1 MKKKKTTFDT
11 DQFDLIFQ
19 EASPRSEEEC
29 LGGEIK
35 VAFSNTLTL
44 LRSKTKYKEDFVLA
58 ESRPKDMKDLLILQS
73 SGSEESNYG
82 SISSRSSDSSKE
94 NNVRPYKGT
103 NNLKPVP
110 QKQQDLKKNIRN
122 FPKEV
127 KKFSLRPNNKVVE
140 NISKKNL
147 NTLKT
152 RYDTPPVGQTDNSD
166 TITVNSSVLS
176 NSKNNVKYDAKQQ
189 GNSLSVESQP
199 QEPEPKQV
207 SDRSLKDKVSKQS
220 ANQSSQSVPK
230 SASQGQ
236 QSFQGDK
243 QKAVQNVKTS
253 NSRVT
258 DNGLQKTYVKNNTV
272 SNAVVKTNSKP
283 GSSTKPI
290 QVVSNKL
297 ISNVREEVNRQKSAK
312 QTEQDT
318 RVERKNSG
326 KNSSL
331 THSIK
336 QMINVAKSVVVP
348 TSESARQRNSV
359 MSKSVDAGQSVAP
372 TEGGKS
378 TMSNPSEFLRSA
390 RSGKTVYT
398 DISNNTV
405 SAENTS
411 YKATSNKTTVVNI
424 GRKDLSASGSKSTN
438 TRPESNQ
445 MKRSQPQPSV
455 KSNSVGA
462 NSSKPKQNT
471 AMTKSTPTNISSPVT
486 SRKNSPAQLN
496 TISNASSIKTPA
508 SPLIIKSASMS
519 TIQDSTNDKSSSLK
533 TLSSS
538 SDIKSESDS
547 NIKAKIDEQKPP
559 EFRYKPASA
568 GKPPLVEILPADTP
582 RSKRIKGVSV
592 NPLEPVATPIIVN
605 PFEQFEQVSASEYG
619 YVVEKPNI
627 ERSKTQTSIRSR
639 GKSAGKSGKGTKPS
653 SATSS
658 RGGGV
663 RKVVKTKN
671 CKTSDDGINRP
682 RSGKTK
688 KRIKSGKRRKKS
700 AADSVL
706 SKQSEQSDVAVISG
720 IGWHV
725 ATSCLD
731 KFDATAVQRI
741 GSDSSESSDSDDL
754 DMPTPRHYRPL
765 RIETYNIADHSV
777 HSPRF
782 LEVKQRE
789 LNKSM
794 DIPVLDNDGYPHMNL
809 DVTQNSLP
817 SAFDIENFLK
827 NLNQEGFEGNFDQL
841 MKSLGSA
848 RHQEED
854 MEPDYISTPEIEDQT
869 AVLHRQILLGKLTP
883 IPESPSLK
891 SSHALKTAEAIQN
904 FEQNVKEETL
914 NKLLGLQSSDSNNN
928 KGVETAVRNSATDMV
943 LGNTLNT
950 SPKQVTSQPPSG
962 KSSGRRQIERAASSE
977 KRGSNPVSRVSSNTS
992 VKDKLNSAS
1001 RLNKGND
1008 SATSKGRQSRQN
1020 SGDFKRSTEW
1030 IHEKEIRRSREP
1042 INEISVEHK
1051 NEIIVTN
1058 ERQSSEECLL
1068 DEQGNVSS
1076 RRERKFSESKSDP
1089 PLDENIETA
1098 IQEILSNNSMRSTST
1113 LKSNGSFR
1121 LSNRNDTITPADRQL
1136 LLKMTADADNSP
1148 FHAARLSESFTPTRN
1163 MNMTFDHDEKGRLA
1177 ESFTPRA
1184 NKLNK
1189 NSNDL
1194 VRKSVTRSHPHLDQ
1208 SVDDLDAK
1216 QTMAKIVNS
1225 FRKMEIYVGDHKRE
1239 TRRDVTKPEISAS
1252 VPTSA
1257 VRPSVRA
1264 GTPTKVR
1271 SAGKFTE
1278 IKQVNMTPRGDDGRI
1293 VKSGTRVE
1301 DSRAIKSSSNTKVIF
1316 SKLQLL
1322 HLIP

>member
-1 MKKKKTTFDT
+1 MK
-11 DQFDLIFQ
+11 
-19 EASPRSEEEC
+19 E
-29 LGGEIK
+29 
-35 VAFSNTLTL
+35 
-44 LRSKTKYKEDFVLA
+44 
-58 ESRPKDMKDLLILQS
+58 LLILQS

-147 NTLKT
+147 DTLKT
-152 RYDTPPVGQTDNSD
+152 RYDTPPVGQTGNSD
-166 TITVNSSVLS
+166 SITINSSVLS
-176 NSKNNVKYDAKQQ
+176 NSRNNVKHDAKQQ

-199 QEPEPKQV
+199 QEPESKQV
-207 SDRSLKDKVSKQS
+207 SDSSLKDKVSKQS

-230 SASQGQ
+230 SASQNQ
-236 QSFQGDK
+236 QPFQGDK
-243 QKAVQNVKTS
+243 QNTVHNVKTS
-253 NSRVT
+253 NSGVA
-258 DNGLQKTYVKNNTV
+258 DNGLQKTNVKNNTV

-297 ISNVREEVNRQKSAK
+297 ISNVREEVNRHKSAK

-331 THSIK
+331 THSLK
-336 QMINVAKSVVVP
+336 QMMNTAKSFVVP
-348 TSESARQRNSV
+348 TSGSARQRNSV
-359 MSKSVDAGQSVAP
+359 TSKSVDAGQSVAP
-372 TEGGKS
+372 TEDGKP

-411 YKATSNKTTVVNI
+411 NKATSNKTTVVNI
-424 GRKDLSASGSKSTN
+424 GRKDLSSSGGKSTN
-438 TRPESNQ
+438 TRSESNQ

-455 KSNSVGA
+455 KSNSIGA
-462 NSSKPKQNT
+462 NSSKPKQSV

-496 TISNASSIKTPA
+496 TNSNGSSIKMSA

-538 SDIKSESDS
+538 SVIKSESDS

-605 PFEQFEQVSASEYG
+605 PFEQFEQVSNQVGISASEYG

-653 SATSS
+653 SAASS

-663 RKVVKTKN
+663 RKVMKTKN
-671 CKTSDDGINRP
+671 CKTSDDGVNRP

-706 SKQSEQSDVAVISG
+706 TKQSEQSDVALISG

-765 RIETYNIADHSV
+765 RIETYNIADHSA

-809 DVTQNSLP
+809 DVTQKSLP

-827 NLNQEGFEGNFDQL
+827 NLNQEGNFDQA

-848 RHQEED
+848 RQQEED
-854 MEPDYISTPEIEDQT
+854 MEPDYINSPEIDDQT
-869 AVLHRQILLGKLTP
+869 AALHRQILLGKLTP

-891 SSHALKTAEAIQN
+891 SSHALKTAEAIKN

-914 NKLLGLQSSDSNNN
+914 NKLLGLHSSDSNNN

-943 LGNTLNT
+943 LGNTLST

-962 KSSGRRQIERAASSE
+962 KSSGRRQIDRAASSE

-992 VKDKLNSAS
+992 VKDKVNSAS

-1020 SGDFKRSTEW
+1020 SGDFKRSTDW

-1042 INEISVEHK
+1042 INEIGVEHK
-1051 NEIIVTN
+1051 NEEIVTN

-1121 LSNRNDTITPADRQL
+1121 LSNRTDTITPADRQL

-1148 FHAARLSESFTPTRN
+1148 FHAARLAESFTPTRN
-1163 MNMTFDHDEKGRLA
+1163 MNMTFDNGEEGRLA

-1189 NSNDL
+1189 NSSDL
-1194 VRKSVTRSHPHLDQ
+1194 VRKSVTRSHPHLAQ
-1208 SVDDLDAK
+1208 SVDLDAK

-1225 FRKMEIYVGDHKRE
+1225 FKKMEIYVGDHKRE
-1239 TRRDVTKPEISAS
+1239 ARRDVTKPEISAS

-1257 VRPSVRA
+1257 VRASVRA

-1278 IKQVNMTPRGDDGRI
+1278 IKQANMTPRADDGRI
-1293 VKSGTRVE
+1293 VKSSTRVE
-1301 DSRAIKSSSNTKVIF
+1301 DSRAIKSSSNTKVI
-1316 SKLQLL
+1316 
-1322 HLIP
+1322 

>member
-1 MKKKKTTFDT
+1 
-11 DQFDLIFQ
+11 L
-19 EASPRSEEEC
+19 
-29 LGGEIK
+29 
-35 VAFSNTLTL
+35 
-44 LRSKTKYKEDFVLA
+44 KE
-58 ESRPKDMKDLLILQS
+58 LLILQS

-147 NTLKT
+147 DTLKT
-152 RYDTPPVGQTDNSD
+152 RYDTPPVGQTGNSD
-166 TITVNSSVLS
+166 TITVNSSILS
-176 NSKNNVKYDAKQQ
+176 NSKNNVKHDAKQQ

-199 QEPEPKQV
+199 QEPESKQV
-207 SDRSLKDKVSKQS
+207 SDSSLKDKVSKQS

-230 SASQGQ
+230 SASHGQ
-236 QSFQGDK
+236 HSFQGDK
-243 QKAVQNVKTS
+243 QKTVQNVKTS
-253 NSRVT
+253 NSGVT
-258 DNGLQKTYVKNNTV
+258 DNGLQKTNVKNNTV
-272 SNAVVKTNSKP
+272 SNAVVKTSSKP
-283 GSSTKPI
+283 GSSNKPI

-297 ISNVREEVNRQKSAK
+297 IFNVHEEVNRQKSAK

-336 QMINVAKSVVVP
+336 QMINVAKSVVVS
-348 TSESARQRNSV
+348 TSGSARQRNSV
-359 MSKSVDAGQSVAP
+359 TSKSVDTGQSVAP
-372 TEGGKS
+372 TEGGKP

-411 YKATSNKTTVVNI
+411 NKATSNKTTVVSI
-424 GRKDLSASGSKSTN
+424 GRKDLSSSGSKSTN

-462 NSSKPKQNT
+462 NSSKPKQNA

-486 SRKNSPAQLN
+486 SRKNCPAQLN

-538 SDIKSESDS
+538 SVIKSESDS

-568 GKPPLVEILPADTP
+568 GKLPLVEILPADTP

-605 PFEQFEQVSASEYG
+605 PFEQFEQVSNQVGISAYEYG

-653 SATSS
+653 SAASS

-663 RKVVKTKN
+663 RKVMKTRN

-706 SKQSEQSDVAVISG
+706 SKQSEQSDVALISG

-741 GSDSSESSDSDDL
+741 GSDSSETSDSDDL

-765 RIETYNIADHSV
+765 RIETYYIADHSA

-809 DVTQNSLP
+809 DVTQKSLP

-827 NLNQEGFEGNFDQL
+827 NLNQEGLEGNFDQA

-869 AVLHRQILLGKLTP
+869 AALHRQILLGKLTP

-891 SSHALKTAEAIQN
+891 SSHALKTAEAIKN

-943 LGNTLNT
+943 LGNTLST

-992 VKDKLNSAS
+992 VKDKVNSAS

-1008 SATSKGRQSRQN
+1008 YATSKGRQSRQN

-1042 INEISVEHK
+1042 INEIGVEHK
-1051 NEIIVTN
+1051 NEEMVTN

-1121 LSNRNDTITPADRQL
+1121 LSNRTDTITPADRQL

-1148 FHAARLSESFTPTRN
+1148 FHAARLAESFTPTRN

-1194 VRKSVTRSHPHLDQ
+1194 VRKSVTRSQPHLAE
-1208 SVDDLDAK
+1208 SVDLDAK

-1225 FRKMEIYVGDHKRE
+1225 FKKMEIYVGDHKRE
-1239 TRRDVTKPEISAS
+1239 ARRDVTKPEISAS

-1257 VRPSVRA
+1257 VRASVRA
-1264 GTPTKVR
+1264 GTPIKVR

-1278 IKQVNMTPRGDDGRI
+1278 IKQVNMTPRADDGRI
-1293 VKSGTRVE
+1293 VKSGTHVE
-1301 DSRAIKSSSNTKVIF
+1301 DSCVIKSSSNTKVIL
-1316 SKLQLL
+1316 SKLQLS